1 MKRFV
6 VLLMMATA
14 LAPSLGGCFGKF
26 AVTRKVYEL
35 NASVHDR
42 YLRNVVTWAFFFFP
56 VYGVS
61 GALDLFV
68 FNTIEFWSGRNPVTA
83 GERSFRYSRG
93 DEQFNVRAV
102 KNNDLITF
110 TIDRYR
116 GATYLDTLTI
126 SSDLATDS
134 SSVVYR
140 QPDGASTRAAKGIG
154 YGSTGLY
161 AGVLLPS
168 HGAAAVATLYR

>member
-1 MKRFV
+1 MKRFIV
-6 VLLMMATA
+6 LMMMVTA

-26 AVTRKVYEL
+26 AITRKVYSL

-42 YLRNVVTWAFFFFP
+42 YLRNVVTWAFILFP
-56 VYGVS
+56 VYWVS
-61 GALDLFV
+61 GALDLFI
-68 FNTIEFWSGRNPVTA
+68 FNTIEFWSGQNPVA
-83 GERSFRYSRG
+83 EGERTFQYSRG

-102 KNNDLITF
+102 KNGDLITF

-116 GATYLDTLTI
+116 GATCLDTLAI

-140 QPDGASTRAAKGIG
+140 QPGKSSKHVASGIG
-154 YGSTGLY
+154 YGT
-161 AGVLLPS
+161 AGFYSGVPIR
-168 HGAAAVATLYR
+168 HVEPEIAALYR

>member
-6 VLLMMATA
+6 VLLMMVAA
-14 LAPSLGGCFGKF
+14 LAPSLGGCFGRF

-42 YLRNVVTWAFFFFP
+42 YLRNVVTWAFLIVP
-56 VYGVS
+56 VYWVS
-61 GALDLFV
+61 GVIDLFI
-68 FNTIEFWSGRNPVTA
+68 FNTIEFWSGHNPVTA
-83 GERSFRYSRG
+83 SERSFQYSRG

-116 GATYLDTLTI
+116 GATYQDTLTI
-126 SSDLATDS
+126 STDLATDS
-134 SSVVYR
+134 SAVVYR
-140 QPDGASTRAAKGIG
+140 QPGVTSRHVAKGIG
-154 YGSTGLY
+154 NGSAGFY
-161 AGVLLPS
+161 AAALPR
-168 HGAAAVATLYR
+168 HGEAAVASFSR

>member
-1 MKRFV
+1 MKRFI
-6 VLLMMATA
+6 VLLMMAAA

-42 YLRNVVTWAFFFFP
+42 YLRNVVTWAFIFFP
-56 VYGVS
+56 VYWVS
-61 GALDLFV
+61 GVLDLFI
-68 FNTIEFWSGRNPVTA
+68 FNTIEFWSGRNPVIA
-83 GERSFRYSRG
+83 GEQSFRYSRG

-140 QPDGASTRAAKGIG
+140 QPGGTSRHVAKGIG
-154 YGSTGLY
+154 YGSAGFY
-161 AGVLLPS
+161 ALTLPG
-168 HGAAAVATLYR
+168 HGAAAVAGLYR

>member
-6 VLLMMATA
+6 VLLMMAAA
-14 LAPSLGGCFGKF
+14 LVPSLGGCFGKF

-42 YLRNVVTWAFFFFP
+42 YLRNVVTWAFILFP
-56 VYGVS
+56 VYWVS

-83 GERSFRYSRG
+83 SERSFRYSRG

-102 KNNDLITF
+102 KDNDLITF

-116 GATYLDTLTI
+116 GATYQDTLTI

-134 SSVVYR
+134 SSVTYR
-140 QPDGASTRAAKGIG
+140 PPGGVNRHVAKGIG
-154 YGSTGLY
+154 YGT
-161 AGVLLPS
+161 AGIYKGALPG
-168 HGAAAVATLYR
+168 HDQAAAATLGR

>member
-6 VLLMMATA
+6 VYLMMAAA
-14 LAPSLGGCFGKF
+14 LVPSLGGCFGKF

-42 YLRNVVTWAFFFFP
+42 YLRNVVTWAFLFFP
-56 VYGVS
+56 VYWVS

-83 GERSFRYSRG
+83 GERNFRYSRG
-93 DEQFNVRAV
+93 DEHFEVRAV

-116 GATYLDTLTI
+116 GADYLDTLTI

-134 SSVVYR
+134 SMVVYR
-140 QPDGASTRAAKGIG
+140 QPGGITRHVTQGVG
-154 YGSTGLY
+154 YGNY
-161 AGVLLPS
+161 AGTPLPG
-168 HGAAAVATLYR
+168 HGREAAAGGVR